1 MTTIGIDLG
10 TSNSLVAIWTKDGPR
25 TLPNALGEALTPSAV
40 SVGDDGEVLVGRA
53 AIDRLV
59 THPDRSAASFKRAM
73 GSAKSFKLGSRLW
86 RAEELSAFVLK
97 SLKQD
102 AEVAL
107 GEDVSEA
114 IISVP
119 AYFNDTQRKATLD
132 AARLA
137 GLHVGR
143 LINEPTAAALAHGLE
158 GMEEGSFLILDLG
171 GGTFDVSLLHKFDGI
186 MEIKASAGDARLGG
200 DDFRGAIIDL
210 LVERH
215 RLPPLD
221 SMSGMEKAKLIE
233 EAERLKR
240 AMTDRS
246 DEEYAFTV
254 SGEVAGGA
262 LRRTEFEE
270 SCRALVRRMKAP
282 IERAIRD
289 SRIDITRLD
298 QVVLVGGASRMPLVR
313 DLVTRLFRRFPL
325 LHPQPDHII
334 ALGTAVQAA
343 LKARDGALQE
353 VVMTDVCP
361 FTLGTAVLERR
372 SSNERV
378 MSSIIERNA
387 IVPISRE
394 NRYYTAFDHQ
404 NRILIEVLQ
413 GEHIRPSQNIL
424 IGQIEVPVPPGPEGK
439 ECVDVR
445 YTYDVNGALEVEVK
459 VVSTGK
465 VIRNVF
471 SNQSNLTDQE
481 LTKRFAELATIKI
494 LPRDQ
499 HENRALL
506 ARAER
511 IYADALG
518 GERERIK
525 ELIFWFEGCIEDQT
539 RRDIKEVRQQFAA
552 ALQQFEGV
560 GF

>member
-1 MTTIGIDLG
+1 MTAIGIDLG
-10 TSNSLVAIWTKDGPR
+10 TSNSLVAIWTEDGPR

-40 SVGDDGEVLVGRA
+40 SVSDNGEVLVGRA

-73 GSAKSFKLGSRLW
+73 GSTRLFKLASHSW

-102 AEVAL
+102 AEAAL
-107 GEDVSEA
+107 GSDVSEA

-137 GLHVGR
+137 GLNVGR

-158 GMEEGSFLILDLG
+158 NVEEGSFLILDLG
-171 GGTFDVSLLHKFDGI
+171 GGTFDVSLLHKFDGV
-186 MEIKASAGDARLGG
+186 MEIKASAGDSRLGG
-200 DDFRGAIIDL
+200 DDFRGAIVEL

-215 RLPPLD
+215 RLPVDNL
-221 SMSGMEKAKLIE
+221 SGTEKARLLA

-240 AMTDRS
+240 AVTDHLGA
-246 DEEYAFTV
+246 EYELAISNDTIK
-254 SGEVAGGA
+254 GN
-262 LRRTEFEE
+262 LRRADFEDA
-270 SCRALVRRMKAP
+270 CQALVRRMRAP

-289 SRIDITRLD
+289 SRIDIGRLD

-343 LKARDGALQE
+343 LKARDGGLE
-353 VVMTDVCP
+353 EIVMTDVCP
-361 FTLGTAVLERR
+361 FTLGTAVIDRR
-372 SSNERV
+372 SSNETV

-394 NRYYTAFDHQ
+394 NRYFTAFDQ
-404 NRILIEVLQ
+404 QSRIVIDVLQ

-424 IGQIEVPVPPGPEGK
+424 IGKIEVPVPPGPEGR
-439 ECVDVR
+439 ESVDVR
-445 YTYDVNGALEVEVK
+445 YTYDVNGALEVEIK
-459 VVSTGK
+459 VVSSGK
-465 VIRNVF
+465 TVRNVF
-471 SNQSNLTDQE
+471 SNQSNLSE
-481 LTKRFAELATIKI
+481 KELARRFTDLSSIKI

-511 IYADALG
+511 LYADALAD
-518 GERERIK
+518 ERERIK
-525 ELIFWFEGCIEDQT
+525 ELIFWFESCIDDQT
-539 RRDIKEVRQQFAA
+539 RRDIKEVRHQFSA